1 MTTMTTTTRTT
12 SRRAFLLTAIA
23 LAMTSHAIAEEK
35 KPKGTIVVP
44 ANVVARAIQQRDITA
59 TNATKPDGAKLAGV
73 GKYGV
78 GLKDGD
84 VVVSVNGTRTPN
96 VGAMVAAGLGAAQAG
111 ASKISGKIV
120 RGDATYAVVLELPRQ
135 P

>member
-1 MTTMTTTTRTT
+1 LI
-12 SRRAFLLTAIA
+12 AAIA
-23 LAMTSHAIAEEK
+23 FSTSAIAEEK

-44 ANVVARAIQQRDITA
+44 AAVVAKAMQQRDITA

-84 VVVSVNGTRTPN
+84 VVVSVNGTPTPN
-96 VGAMVAAGLGAAQAG
+96 VDAMVRAGLAVANTDA
-111 ASKISGKIV
+111 KRITGKIV

>member
-1 MTTMTTTTRTT
+1 MTTTTTRT
-12 SRRAFLLTAIA
+12 SRRLFFFIAAIA
-23 LAMTSHAIAEEK
+23 FTTSAIADEK
-35 KPKGTIVVP
+35 KTKGTIVVP

-120 RGDATYAVVLELPRQ
+120 RGEATYAVVLELPRQ